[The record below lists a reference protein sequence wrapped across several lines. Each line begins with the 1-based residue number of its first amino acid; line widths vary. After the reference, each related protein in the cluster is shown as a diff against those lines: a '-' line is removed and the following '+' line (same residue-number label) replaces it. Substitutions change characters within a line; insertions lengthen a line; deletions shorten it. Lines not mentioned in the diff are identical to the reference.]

1 MKPHPALST
10 CSTLISIVLL
20 AFLVHVPRATSAEAP
35 SAPATDGFPTQ
46 AFRFHIGKCHLDP
59 KDASWFS
66 GGKPEVRI
74 AYRHGGSDKTWTSA
88 SAHSNAKGLDFTFNT
103 DVDLPLDLDP
113 NARIHILLIDVGR
126 AWDNTF
132 IDKSF
137 PALKVREDLAHGRL
151 TAKRSWFEL
160 GIVDPPGRYE
170 VQLERTFVSPT
181 DFEAI
186 GGTLP
191 KERQVVHAENVICS
205 PLDTF
210 KRCASD
216 LVQAAKESIEKCDHL
231 VLAEQN
237 GKTIFNSSKF
247 STPQGLAVAW
257 DARVKFE
264 INWKPGD
271 RITLRFQDHNTVTAN
286 STILEQSDN
295 SDSSISLLQGPTHG
309 GKRGQSVVL
318 FCTRHLEGN

>member
-1 MKPHPALST
+1 MRPHPVPCAGFTPISFVVLAL
-10 CSTLISIVLL
+10 CMHISQT
-20 AFLVHVPRATSAEAP
+20 TSAETRAIGVG
-35 SAPATDGFPTQ
+35 DGFPTQ
-46 AFRFHIGKCHLDP
+46 VFRFHIGKCQLDP
-59 KDASWFS
+59 KDVSWFS
-66 GGKPEVRI
+66 GGRPEVRI
-74 AYRHGGSDKTWTSA
+74 AYSYAGSEKTWTSA
-88 SAHSNAKGLDFTFNT
+88 STHANAKGLDFIFNA

-137 PALKVREDLAHGRL
+137 PALKVREDLALGRL
-151 TAKRSWFEL
+151 TADLSWIEL
-160 GIVDPPGRYE
+160 GIADPKGRYE
-170 VQLERTFVSPT
+170 VQLERTFVSPQ
-181 DFEAI
+181 DFAAI

-191 KERQVVHAENVICS
+191 KDPQIINGESWVFS
-205 PLDTF
+205 PLDSS
-210 KRCASD
+210 KR
-216 LVQAAKESIEKCDHL
+216 QACNWLQGIKESIEKCDHL
-231 VLAEQN
+231 VIVEQN

-257 DARVKFE
+257 DAKVKFE

-271 RITLRFQDHNTVTAN
+271 KITLRFQDHNAVTAN